1 VSGIG
6 ETKAAD
12 RTTGILLVDKPA
24 GPTSHDAVAVVRRAL
39 GTRRVGHFGTLDPFA
54 TGLLVCG
61 IGPATRLAPFI
72 ASHDRT
78 YAATFR
84 LGSTS
89 TTDDPEGE
97 IVPHPGG
104 SIPDLEAVEHA
115 CEAWTGEVEQTP
127 PAYSAK
133 HVGGERA
140 HALARRGQAVTLT
153 PVAVEIRSIAIERYR
168 YPDLDVLIE
177 CGPGTYVRA
186 LARDLG
192 EALGT
197 GAYCRTLRR
206 LRSGPFTVDRAL
218 ALDALSEASRFLLPA
233 GDAVPDFPRVWLEEP
248 DARAL
253 ASGRAVPL
261 ESLPATG
268 WVTLFGGHG
277 FIGLG
282 EVVQGADSGIVR
294 PRRILYPQGE
304 SRYSEGGNR

>member
-1 VSGIG
+1 MSQLG
-6 ETKAAD
+6 EPKTAV
-12 RTTGILLVDKPA
+12 RPSGILLVDKPA
-24 GPTSHDAVAVVRRAL
+24 GPTSHDAVAAVRRAL

-61 IGPATRLAPFI
+61 IGPATRLAPFCT
-72 ASHDRT
+72 SHDKT

-84 LGSTS
+84 LGQTS

-97 IVPHPGG
+97 IVPQPIAP
-104 SIPDLEAVEHA
+104 IPDRETIERA

-140 HALARRGQAVTLT
+140 HALARRGEAVALA
-153 PVAVEIRSIAIERYR
+153 PVAVEIRSIAVERYR

-197 GAYCRTLRR
+197 GAYCLTLRR
-206 LRSGPFTVDRAL
+206 LRLGPFTVDRAL
-218 ALDALSEASRFLLPA
+218 SLDALSEASARLLPA
-233 GDAVPDFPRVWLEEP
+233 ADAVRDLPRVELGEAA
-248 DARAL
+248 ARAVSNGQV
-253 ASGRAVPL
+253 ARPGG
-261 ESLPATG
+261 LPAPG
-268 WVTLFGGHG
+268 WVALFGPRG

-282 EVVQGADSGIVR
+282 EVVEEGDGGIVR
-294 PRRILYPQGE
+294 PRRILYPDGE
-304 SRYSEGGNR
+304 GQ